1 MPKESVIDAVPKALY
16 DLYRAA
22 GKGDDKV
29 PHDDKEQKRARDVAI
44 RFARKCKARVER
56 EAGGPLNP
64 HALGSKRAVAVDAL
78 NHRGIR
84 RALSMMQDA
93 DWVGVEVAA
102 FAHGMSKLSLER
114 ALKAHFEPELTE
126 EEKKRGVLPPLD
138 WRAQLIDQG
147 HARRK
152 EHKRR

>member
-1 MPKESVIDAVPKALY
+1 MPKESVVDLVPKALY

-22 GKGDDKV
+22 GAGEDKL
-29 PHDDKEQKRARDVAI
+29 PHDEQKQKRARDVAI
-44 RFARKCKARVER
+44 RFAQKCKARVEK
-56 EAGGPLNP
+56 EAGGALNP
-64 HALGSKRAVAVDAL
+64 HAPGTKRALAGDVL

-84 RALSMMQDA
+84 RALSMMDDG

-102 FAHGMSKLSLER
+102 FAHGISKLSLER

-126 EEKKRGVLPPLD
+126 EEKKRGVLPPLA
-138 WRAQLIDQG
+138 WRVQLINLK

-152 EHKRR
+152 EHRRS